1 MHNMGMENVPL
12 FEWHEPKRQSNLV
25 QHGIDFVEAK
35 EIWQGEVLEVPS
47 EQDEHGE
54 QRYIAYGVVEGRI
67 IAVVFTWRGT
77 VRRLISARRARTHER
92 RHYQNLFRQGR

>member
-1 MHNMGMENVPL
+1 MHNMSMD

-25 QHGIDFVEAK
+25 QHGIDFEDAK

-47 EQDEHGE
+47 DQDEHGE
-54 QRYIAYGVVEGRI
+54 QRHIAYGVLEGRI

-77 VRRLISARRARTHER
+77 VRRLISARRARTYEQ
-92 RHYQNLFRQGR
+92 RHYQRLFGQGE